1 MLREIR
7 CDAFRNENGV
17 REPIIFYPGLNAVI
31 GNESGTNSVG
41 KSTFLMII
49 DFVFGGEDYIKKSKE
64 VHRNVLPHTIFFKFV
79 FGENDEYFFGRSTD
93 DPNVISVCDKEYKKT
108 EEWKLQKYL
117 GFLATQYCLTEF
129 GMTFRGVVARSF
141 RIDRRETMDETK
153 PFQQAKG
160 EADRIAIDGMLK
172 LFGKYGDIHELEKE
186 AQEAEDAK
194 NAFVEA
200 QRYEYIP
207 QVRTQREYKANAK
220 RIAEL
225 RVEETRLA
233 DQSSQGLLDL
243 DSIQAEQL
251 KEIQRKLTGF
261 RRQRTRF
268 RSQLDSI
275 DLSKDEGKKTFQ
287 QDYEE
292 LLYFFPGIDVGR
304 LEQVEAFH
312 KRLAGILQSEIKAS
326 SRDIEAMI
334 ELATQQIEQLEAEQ
348 LKITRLPNVTK
359 AVLEQY
365 AAIKKELQKYQDAN
379 DSYDQRIVLERRAQ
393 ELKGQLDA
401 TIVTEMA
408 RITHRLNNRLEEF
421 NNYIYDNSMKPPIAI
436 VESASKYTYSTPD
449 DGGTGNRYKGLIIFD
464 LALLW
469 ESALPVIAH
478 DSVLLLQIEKEAVE
492 KILELYAKAA
502 ELGKQVFIA
511 FDKEATPRGME
522 ILQNAKR
529 LHLSRGGNELFGR
542 SWNRRD
548 KDKSAAEGETNGEDN
563 SDVEANGS
571 ESDAVSPPT
580 PEEAE

>member
-17 REPIIFYPGLNAVI
+17 RKPIIFQPGFNAVI

-49 DFVFGGEDYIKKSKE
+49 DYVFGGEDYIKKSRE

-79 FGENDEYFFGRSTD
+79 FGKDEEYFFGRSTD
-93 DPNVISVCDKEYKKT
+93 DPNVVSVCDSQYKKI
-108 EEWKLQKYL
+108 EEWKLQKYQ
-117 GFLATQYCLTEF
+117 GFLASKYGLIEY
-129 GMTFRGVVARSF
+129 GMTLRGVIGRSF

-160 EADRIAIDGMLK
+160 EPDRTAIDGMLK
-172 LFGKYGDIHELEKE
+172 LFGKYSDIHELEKA

-194 NAFVEA
+194 DAFFEA

-225 RVEETRLA
+225 LVEETRLA

-268 RSQLDSI
+268 RTQLDSI
-275 DLSKDEGKKTFQ
+275 DLSKSEGKKTFQ

-292 LLYFFPGIDVGR
+292 LLYFFPDINVGR

-379 DSYDQRIVLERRAQ
+379 DSYNQRIILEKRAQ
-393 ELKGQLDA
+393 EMKSRLDE
-401 TIVTEMA
+401 TILNEMS
-408 RITHRLNNRLEEF
+408 RITHRLNTKLEEF
-421 NNYIYDNSMKPPIAI
+421 NNYIYDSSMKPPIAI

-492 KILELYAKAA
+492 KILELYAKTA

-548 KDKSAAEGETNGEDN
+548 KEEPVSEENPKGVDNG
-563 SDVEANGS
+563 DVEAIEFGS
-571 ESDAVSPPT
+571 DTISPPT